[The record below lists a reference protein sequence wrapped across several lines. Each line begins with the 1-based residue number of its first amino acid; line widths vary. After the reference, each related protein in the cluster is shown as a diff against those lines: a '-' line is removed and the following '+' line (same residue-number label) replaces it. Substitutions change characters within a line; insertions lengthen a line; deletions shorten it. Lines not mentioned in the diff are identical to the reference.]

1 MAASTGT
8 SGTTLEGLLNDDS
21 EAITLASLFVNSKL
35 AIVSP
40 SVAGLLGSFNFDNKE
55 VLGIT
60 ACEGGFESYSNS
72 IIQEASNLIFSI
84 NKKEAESS
92 VNLPE
97 KSDQFIEKAIEL
109 RARFSKN
116 SLQKGTSSASFEGE
130 SYENV
135 FMRMIGVPDEKEVGQ
150 AQSKIS
156 YIDPAGG
163 ASGTVKAV
171 TIAELTGTTQST
183 SPTGYSDIL
192 KERQRQSENKK
203 FNFASIKK
211 SQEEYDDATVG
222 MSEVDKAKVV
232 NFYNPNDLIKFFY
245 LKSVPLQDSNIY
257 NNIFDTDKIISKPF
271 DLQSFRLINGE
282 NVKTSLL
289 ESILKIRLDKIT
301 GGSAIYS
308 SETNEIGIAKN
319 VGVDKI
325 TTTECFLI
333 EKFKKILFQI
343 GDKYSSSSISE
354 AEEYLSTQSETE
366 VPTSVTTEQELT
378 AKKDKIQPILI
389 TLEALKAREDSI
401 ILLLKETSS
410 SSNIINPDAA
420 YSSMETQQVIIGALS
435 GVQDVLSGP
444 MLAVLS
450 QKSEYLG
457 AKITELR
464 ALIDSGK
471 KTETDGPKS
480 DPALPR
486 SENSFIGIC
495 AEDFII
501 YILALLSINEDYL
514 IGLLSQER
522 RVRLTNIISNS
533 ILGPSKDPYG
543 IIAKVNKQQSEGGY
557 PSILDSVNAL
567 SVLVINYYR
576 LYINYIIEDRKK
588 TIDDKNTEAA
598 QQIKVNI
605 ENPQ

>member
-21 EAITLASLFVNSKL
+21 EAITLASLFTNSKL

-60 ACEGGFESYSNS
+60 ACEGGFESDSDPK
-72 IIQEASNLIFSI
+72 IQEASNLIFSI

-116 SLQKGTSSASFEGE
+116 SLQVGTSSASFEGE

-183 SPTGYSDIL
+183 SSTGYSDIL

-271 DLQSFRLINGE
+271 DSQSFRLINGE

-308 SETNEIGIAKN
+308 SETNEIGVAKN
-319 VGVDKI
+319 VSVDNI

-366 VPTSVTTEQELT
+366 VPTNGAAAQELT

-543 IIAKVNKQQSEGGY
+543 IIDKVNKQQSEGGY

-588 TIDDKNTEAA
+588 AIDDKNTEAA